1 MKQTKIFSHP
11 SFYLT
16 GNFFLRNG
24 GLIGNCNFSAIWYNS
39 KMQKWIL
46 VIGVIGASI
55 VGIVALIIWKDTGA
69 PSVGQVSLVL
79 AATDQLKGNRD
90 ASVTL
95 VEYSDFQCPACKAW
109 HPVLKDITRD
119 YADRIRFVYRHFP
132 LSQHKQAELAAY
144 AAEAAGVQ
152 GKFWEMHDMIFERQ
166 SDWAENSSARSIFL
180 DMARLLNLDMA
191 AFERDLDS
199 DVLHKKVS
207 NDLSGGLKANVNATP
222 TFFLDGRKIQP
233 RSPDELKQ
241 LLDDALRS

>member
-1 MKQTKIFSHP
+1 M
-11 SFYLT
+11 
-16 GNFFLRNG
+16 
-24 GLIGNCNFSAIWYNS
+24 
-39 KMQKWIL
+39 
-46 VIGVIGASI
+46 
-55 VGIVALIIWKDTGA
+55 
-69 PSVGQVSLVL
+69 SLGL

-109 HPVLKDITRD
+109 HPVLKDITGT

-132 LSQHKQAELAAY
+132 LSQHRQAELAAY
-144 AAEAAGVQ
+144 AAEAAGGQ

-166 SDWAENSSARSIFL
+166 SDWAENSSARNIFL
-180 DMARLLNLDMA
+180 DMARSLNLDTA

-199 DVLHKKVS
+199 DVLQKKVS
-207 NDLSGGLKANVNATP
+207 DDLSSGLKANVNATP